1 MQQTGKMSDRYGLP
15 ISSRSATAAEH
26 YVEGLD
32 LVLSQNYGAVD
43 EFHHAIAAD
52 AGFAMAHGAL
62 AWMHMQ
68 AAEVQA
74 ARDTVHKASTL
85 AAGATTREQQ
95 HLEALSLFIH
105 GQGPQAIALVH
116 EHLSA
121 YPRDAFLLRLAQRL
135 YVLGCSGAG
144 VSNYPPLFYDLMSS
158 VQPHYGEDWAFLGQY
173 AWANHE
179 IGQIEE
185 GRRLAEHSLELRPT
199 NAVAAHSVAHV
210 CFERGEYQQGG
221 EFLGEWL
228 EGFDRRAQYR
238 VHLSWHQCLFDLA
251 MGRYQRVLQRY
262 DDDIRQAVVANQ
274 VRALQDSASLMWRWK
289 LYGGADLSGTWQEVR
304 DLALPATENS
314 GPAFRDGHAALA
326 FAAASDDLML
336 GQLIDRLRDLAA
348 QGNALAAEATLPLVQ
363 GISAFAH
370 GEYAE
375 AARLLGPLHPQLT
388 RIGGSHAQREVFEDT
403 ILEAFLRA
411 GEFDQAEALLQTRLS
426 QRESARDLFRVGRIQ
441 ASRGQQDEASASF
454 NDVVQRWQDADRD
467 SPEFATL
474 SGHIT

>member
-1 MQQTGKMSDRYGLP
+1 
-15 ISSRSATAAEH
+15 
-26 YVEGLD
+26 
-32 LVLSQNYGAVD
+32 
-43 EFHHAIAAD
+43 
-52 AGFAMAHGAL
+52 
-62 AWMHMQ
+62 
-68 AAEVQA
+68 
-74 ARDTVHKASTL
+74 
-85 AAGATTREQQ
+85 
-95 HLEALSLFIH
+95 
-105 GQGPQAIALVH
+105 
-116 EHLSA
+116 
-121 YPRDAFLLRLAQRL
+121 
-135 YVLGCSGAG
+135 
-144 VSNYPPLFYDLMSS
+144 
-158 VQPHYGEDWAFLGQY
+158 WAFLGQY

-210 CFERGEYQQGG
+210 CFEMGEYQQGG

-251 MGRYQRVLQRY
+251 MGCYQRVLQRY
-262 DDDIRQAVVANQ
+262 DDDIRQAVVAKQ

-326 FAAASDDLML
+326 FATASDDLML

-348 QGNALAAEATLPLVQ
+348 QGNVLAAEATLPLVQ

-375 AARLLGPLHPQLT
+375 AARLLGPLYPQLT

-426 QRESARDLFRVGRIQ
+426 QRASARDLFRVGRIQ

-454 NDVVQRWQDADRD
+454 NDVMQRWQDADRD